1 MFIRYKYQI
10 SIINREG
17 SRSELQN
24 FEFKSVHF
32 LRYRTKDK
40 HGSENNAMIVLC
52 KRSAKM
58 CSRIQFNLS
67 VSRGASY
74 FEVYFL

>member
-10 SIINREG
+10 RILNREG

-32 LRYRTKDK
+32 LRYKIKDK

-52 KRSAKM
+52 KISAKM

-67 VSRGASY
+67 VSRRASY
-74 FEVYFL
+74 SDVYFL